1 MSRVLIIYQGGMVVA
16 DGAVAAQNFINKMAL
31 STTDGTVIKLTND
44 SVNKSAWIVDGYLNA
59 DTMSGISKSIS
70 GGGANDIARDTISA
84 VIGMAATYGA
94 GRLGEFSAVAVGWAA
109 EGLYKR
115 IWDEA
120 NKAGQWWGQNL
131 YEKGWDGIAK
141 DLSQD
146 IANDEGGFLKMLK
159 IFPDFW
165 ENKEWL
171 PNPSPITGVI
181 FQQGQSRRY
190 LPRLRPA
197 DPRSGRRWH
206 RNPGQQPPGRRD
218 VGP

>member
-1 MSRVLIIYQGGMVVA
+1 M
-16 DGAVAAQNFINKMAL
+16 AQ
-31 STTDGTVIKLTND
+31 
-44 SVNKSAWIVDGYLNA
+44 
-59 DTMSGISKSIS
+59 
-70 GGGANDIARDTISA
+70 
-84 VIGMAATYGA
+84 A
-94 GRLGEFSAVAVGWAA
+94 GLGEFSAVAVGWAA

-159 IFPDFW
+159 IFSGLW

-171 PNPSPITGVI
+171 PQSVTDYWRDFSTGPITPVPTA
-181 FQQGQSRRY
+181 STTR
-190 LPRLRPA
+190 
-197 DPRSGRRWH
+197 
-206 RNPGQQPPGRRD
+206 
-218 VGP
+218 